1 MPDDVIW
8 TTRVDPT
15 LLAQAEA
22 VLNGLG
28 ITMSDA
34 FTMLLRQIARERSVP
49 TSLTMDSDHVLYV
62 DLLEAQTARVN
73 GYQGRNARD
82 VLKDMRTAIKEVEA
96 GK

>member
-1 MPDDVIW
+1 MPGDTIW

-15 LLAQAEA
+15 LLAQADA

-28 ITMSDA
+28 MTMSDA
-34 FTMLLRQIARERSVP
+34 FTMLLRQIVREQALP
-49 TSLTMDSDHVLYV
+49 LSLSLDAGHVLCV
-62 DLLEAQTARVN
+62 DLLKAQTARIN
-73 GYQGRNARD
+73 GYEGRKARD

>member
-1 MPDDVIW
+1 MPGDAIW

-28 ITMSDA
+28 MTMSDA
-34 FTMLLRQIARERSVP
+34 FTILLRQIVRERSVP
-49 TSLTMDSDHVLYV
+49 LSLTLDSSNALCA
-62 DLLEAQTARVN
+62 DLLEAQSAHIN

-82 VLKDMRTAIKEVEA
+82 VLSDMRAAIKEVEA

>member
-1 MPDDVIW
+1 MPDDAIW

-28 ITMSDA
+28 MTMSDA
-34 FTMLLRQIARERSVP
+34 FTMLLRQIARERAVP
-49 TSLTMDSDHVLYV
+49 ISLTMDSGHALCA
-62 DLLEAQTARVN
+62 DLLEAQSARIN
-73 GYQGRNARD
+73 GYEGRNARD